1 MKSFQSVFILVLLF
15 KTASGQMP
23 IRDKHITHQQERMV
37 FKQWDKNKFTPK
49 KGFLGLNPLYWL
61 TWGLH
66 PDYPNTD
73 LRPLSSS
80 GPQTKRLALVVAM
93 HNMTKQYKMHADT
106 LRSTALSEAIN
117 YSGLVSD
124 ADPLWI
130 LYYRNEFAPLLNQG
144 VSVSLDDLSL
154 KEKEYL
160 LRNGIY
166 EWYLEESAI
175 LSDRLR
181 AARTTTLDRGSRM
194 ITYHRLLSEFRKL
207 NATWETKK
215 ANAAKFLSMA
225 KSNNKI
231 KSRNEPLPE
240 NDAMQS
246 DKEIADKILSKSKL
260 YQEFI

>member
-1 MKSFQSVFILVLLF
+1 MKSFQLIFTMVLLF
-15 KTASGQMP
+15 KTGFGQIP

-37 FKQWDKNKFTPK
+37 FKQWDKGKFTPK

-93 HNMTKQYKMHADT
+93 QNMTKQYKVHADT
-106 LRSTALSEAIN
+106 LRSTAISEAVN
-117 YSGLVSD
+117 YSGIISD

-130 LYYRNEFAPLLNQG
+130 LYYRHEFAPLLYPG
-144 VSVSLDDLSL
+144 TLISLDDLSL

-160 LRNGIY
+160 LRNGVY

-207 NATWETKK
+207 NAIWETKK
-215 ANAAKFLSMA
+215 TNAAKFLSMA

-231 KSRNEPLPE
+231 KSRDEPLPE
-240 NDAMQS
+240 NNALLS

-260 YQEFI
+260 

>member
-1 MKSFQSVFILVLLF
+1 MKSFQLIFIMVLFF
-15 KTASGQMP
+15 KTGFGQIP

-37 FKQWDKNKFTPK
+37 FKQWDKSKFTPS
-49 KGFLGLNPLYWL
+49 KGFLGLNPLYWV

-66 PDYPNTD
+66 PDYPNKD
-73 LRPLSSS
+73 LRPLSSA

-106 LRSTALSEAIN
+106 LRSTAFSEAIN

-124 ADPLWI
+124 ADPLWV
-130 LYYRNEFAPLLNQG
+130 LYYRHEFAPLLNQG
-144 VSVSLDDLSL
+144 VSVSDDLSST
-154 KEKEYL
+154 EKEYL

-175 LSDRLR
+175 LSERLR

-194 ITYHRLLSEFRKL
+194 IIYHRLLSELRKL
-207 NATWETKK
+207 SATWETKK

-225 KSNNKI
+225 KSNNNI
-231 KSRNEPLPE
+231 KSRDEPLSK
-240 NDAMQS
+240 NGAMQS

-260 YQEFI
+260 

>member
-1 MKSFQSVFILVLLF
+1 MKSFQLIFIVMLFF
-15 KTASGQMP
+15 KTGFGQMP
-23 IRDKHITHQQERMV
+23 IRDRHIAHQQERMV
-37 FKQWDKNKFTPK
+37 FKQWDKSKFTPG

-80 GPQTKRLALVVAM
+80 GLQTKRLALVVAM
-93 HNMTKQYKMHADT
+93 HNITKQYKMHADT
-106 LRSTALSEAIN
+106 LRSTAFSEAIN
-117 YSGLVSD
+117 YSGLISD
-124 ADPLWI
+124 ADPLWV
-130 LYYRNEFAPLLNQG
+130 LYYRHEFAPLLNQG
-144 VSVSLDDLSL
+144 VLVSLDDLPL
-154 KEKEYL
+154 EEKEYL

-166 EWYLEESAI
+166 EWYLEEFAI

-207 NATWETKK
+207 NAIWETKK
-215 ANAAKFLSMA
+215 ANATKFLAMT
-225 KSNNKI
+225 KSSSNI
-231 KSRNEPLPE
+231 KSRNQALPE
-240 NDAMQS
+240 NIAIQS

-260 YQEFI
+260 